1 MKLILIFIP
10 SLLFLGI
17 PLYDKMWTQK
27 IFIDFTWPCLLFL
40 VLFFLFNL
48 LKLFKNYT
56 LTLSC
61 LFKKYRGHLLLCLIL
76 TLCVFISVEVKFKTL
91 SDETN
96 LLAKSRSL
104 AFEKKPLNMTDA
116 KNYFETTRSLHYEL
130 PKRPLLFPFAVSL
143 LHSFLGYHTSNV
155 FVLNFFTLFVFL
167 SLISV
172 AGASLLPPLISIS
185 IPLWILSQPVISIF
199 SCSGGFDVFSLTFFF
214 ISMAILLLFLN
225 QPDQMHF
232 ECLWLALILYANTRY
247 ESILLAVLILPFL
260 WKMGYLPFSLLRSSF
275 SLSLTP
281 FFTAPLV
288 WQKWIK
294 TNVYENPDGTALF
307 SLGSFFENLK
317 EFLISQCRFDFHLP
331 YNPFLFFMGIAVISL
346 LVWKI
351 FSSSPKIPKSLRC
364 FILIFT
370 LIFFVFQILYLC
382 HFFGRFSHPSSARF
396 FLIYAA
402 TFSLIP
408 FSLYWIFPRI
418 PAALFPALGLVFF
431 LLYHPVAVK
440 DSFTNALTLNR
451 KTDYTYQFLRNRPSD
466 TLIIVDRP
474 GQYTVMNFGA
484 VSFEYA
490 NDHVQELLT
499 ELKAGLYPDIL
510 VIQDISREKLKTLPD
525 QKLDKAFPLR
535 LLDKK
540 MTCAETYVRIS
551 KVDKK
556 KL

>member
-1 MKLILIFIP
+1 MKTILIFIP

-17 PLYDKMWTQK
+17 PLYDKMWTNR
-27 IFIDFTWPCLLFL
+27 IFIYLTWPSLLLL

-48 LKLFKNYT
+48 LKLFNNSP

-61 LFKKYRGHLLLCLIL
+61 LIKKYRGHLLLCLIL
-76 TLCVFISVEVKFKTL
+76 TLCVFKSVEVKFKTL

-116 KNYFETTRSLHYEL
+116 KNYFETTHSLHYEL
-130 PKRPLLFPFAVSL
+130 PKRPLLFPFATSL
-143 LHSFLGYHTSNV
+143 LHSFLGYQPSNV
-155 FVLNFFTLFVFL
+155 FILNFFTLFVFL

-172 AGASLLPPLISIS
+172 AGASLLPPLISLS
-185 IPLWILSQPVISIF
+185 IPLWVLSQPVISIF
-199 SCSGGFDVFSLTFFF
+199 SCSGGFDVFSMTFFF
-214 ISMAILLLFLN
+214 ISLALLFLFLN
-225 QPDQMHF
+225 KPDQTHF
-232 ECLWLALILYANTRY
+232 ECLWLALMLYANTRY
-247 ESILLAVLILPFL
+247 ESILLAVLIPLFL
-260 WKMGYLPFSLLRSSF
+260 WRMGYLPFSLLRSSF
-275 SLSLTP
+275 PLSLTP
-281 FFTAPLV
+281 LFIAPLV
-288 WQKWIK
+288 WQRWIK

-307 SLGSFFENLK
+307 SLESFLENLK
-317 EFLISQCRFDFHLP
+317 EFLISQGRFDFHLP
-331 YNPFLFFMGIAVISL
+331 YNPLLFYIGIAIIPF
-346 LVWKI
+346 LVWKL
-351 FSSSPKIPKSLRC
+351 FSSSSKIPKPIRC

-370 LIFFVFQILYLC
+370 LSFIVFQFLYLC

-402 TFSLIP
+402 TSSLIP

-418 PAALFPALGLVFF
+418 PAVLFPALGFIFF

-451 KTDYTYQFLRNRPSD
+451 KTDYTYQLLKNRPSD
-466 TLIIVDRP
+466 TLILVDRP

-490 NDHVQELLT
+490 NRHAEELLT

-510 VIQDISREKLKTLPD
+510 VIQDISRENLKPLPD

-540 MTCAETYVRIS
+540 MTCAETFVRIS

-556 KL
+556 KI